1 MKGERVDVR
10 ELLACNLCMD
20 CVEACPKKDEGIKV
34 GWEKNAFVMT
44 LESTGAL
51 PPERVLQEATKILG
65 NQLNEFETQ
74 LKEEVQ

>member
-1 MKGERVDVR
+1 
-10 ELLACNLCMD
+10 MD
-20 CVEACPKKDEGIKV
+20 CAEACPKKGEGIKIE
-34 GWEKNAFVMT
+34 WEKNAFVMT
-44 LESTGAL
+44 IESTGAL